1 MRSNAIDKYMKKL
14 KKFFLAIA
22 LCGAVCAMSWAL
34 SPFLSDEQHS
44 KQFLLLVLPVMIAL
58 AFAVPVGAVIYKRKI
73 NKNQKNNES

>member
-1 MRSNAIDKYMKKL
+1 
-14 KKFFLAIA
+14 
-22 LCGAVCAMSWAL
+22 MSWAL